1 MTSTTI
7 TTNWAQA
14 QALADRVLAQFRKGL
29 AGAKR
34 QAGLESR
41 DLRQEAILAAEEALR
56 RHQEWRGDPLPLA
69 FRITQC
75 RAMRAGRGP
84 RRGEA
89 PEGWEP
95 SHHDDPLAILMARE
109 AAAKLQAHG
118 LLEGVGAREGASA
131 KTGKRRLARARGLAE
146 AVLSGS
152 SPQGSLFDLLG
163 GEDGEC

>member
-69 FRITQC
+69 FKLTKC
-75 RAMRAGRGP
+75 RALRAGRGP
-84 RRGEA
+84 QRGEA

-95 SHHDDPLAILMARE
+95 QHLDDPLSILLARE
-109 AAAKLQAHG
+109 AAAKLAAHG
-118 LLEGVGAREGASA
+118 LLEGVGAREGTSQ
-131 KTGKRRLARARGLAE
+131 KTGKRRLAQARGLAE
-146 AVLSGS
+146 AVLGGT
-152 SPQGSLFDLLG
+152 SPQRSLFDVV
-163 GEDGEC
+163 GE